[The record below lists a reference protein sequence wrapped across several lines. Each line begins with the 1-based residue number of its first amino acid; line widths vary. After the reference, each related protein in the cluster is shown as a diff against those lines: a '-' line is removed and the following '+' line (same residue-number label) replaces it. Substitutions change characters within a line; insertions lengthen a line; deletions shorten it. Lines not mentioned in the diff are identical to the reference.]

1 MSLSP
6 QDQQELKLL
15 IREVVREELERLAA
29 KTTSTVPEVSDGAD
43 IHELAAQIFQR
54 YDKVFEALA

>member
-6 QDQQELKLL
+6 QDQQEIKLL

-29 KTTSTVPEVSDGAD
+29 KAAPTVPVVSEDAG
-43 IHELAAQIFQR
+43 IHELAAEIFQR
-54 YDKVFEALA
+54 YDKVFKALA